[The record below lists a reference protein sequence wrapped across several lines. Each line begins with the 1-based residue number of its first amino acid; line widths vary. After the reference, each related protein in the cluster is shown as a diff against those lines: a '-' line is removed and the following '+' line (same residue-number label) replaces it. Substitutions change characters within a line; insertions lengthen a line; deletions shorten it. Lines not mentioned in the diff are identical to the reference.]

1 MAKYLKMDS
10 ELGYIED
17 PTLIEYAK
25 FNNLRH
31 TILGFM
37 MGDFDS
43 NGKYY
48 IDPLVVSQLISM
60 RKYII
65 EVDENI
71 EICHGELRL
80 DKPFTFV
87 ITYEKD
93 KVTLSLLEKLNYEAN
108 FKLNSGAYSNIN
120 EYVLDEIETSGI
132 VDRNL
137 VYKQWNV
144 DTFGGH
150 EIDIFSCD
158 DAVLEKYFGITNRF
172 KYLLK
177 ANSILIDKEAELE
190 EIEAEYGNRIL
201 ALLEIYPELKKL
213 VETELL
219 KSIKDKRDFI
229 SVDKL
234 FFAKTINEVIDKA
247 IEENIGV
254 LSDEERAEFD
264 KEKINITR
272 DTNIKRDMVLD
283 INSTIIAENEL
294 DPTRIISVD
303 TKGEEQSKSI
313 AELAEEF
320 ANKEKTA
327 NENRQNNSG
336 SEREK
341 FTNLINQISGGI
353 LLPAETKKEQESDN
367 KTGGLVTQVTNNL
380 KEIAKGAAG
389 GKNDGK
395 GKSSGGGSN
404 SAKGKKGGKASAEKY
419 KPQKTENKPQNTKA
433 DNTGFIFYNPRT
445 GKREPINADDG
456 ERKVPVGRRVGVRM
470 EGTSVK
476 PEVIV
481 SANGEDGH
489 SI

>member
-1 MAKYLKMDS
+1 MAKYLKLDS

-43 NGKYY
+43 NGNYY
-48 IDPLVVSQLISM
+48 IDPTIVSQLVAM
-60 RKYII
+60 KKHII

-71 EICHGELRL
+71 ELCHGELRL

-93 KVTLSLLEKLNYEAN
+93 RVTLSLLEKLNYEAN

-120 EYVLDEIETSGI
+120 EYILDEIETSGI

-158 DAVLEKYFGITNRF
+158 DAVLEKYFGITKRF

-177 ANSILIDKEAELE
+177 ANSILIDKEKELE

-201 ALLEIYPELKKL
+201 ELLDIYPELKKL
-213 VETELL
+213 VEAEIL

-229 SVDKL
+229 SIDKL
-234 FFAKTINEVIDKA
+234 FFAKTLNEVIDKA
-247 IEENIGV
+247 IDENIGV
-254 LSDEERAEFD
+254 LTEEERIAFD

-272 DTNIKRDMVLD
+272 DINIKRDMVLD
-283 INSTIIAENEL
+283 INSTIVAENEL
-294 DPTRIISVD
+294 DPTRVMTIN
-303 TKGEEQSKSI
+303 TNGEEQSMSV

-320 ANKEKTA
+320 ATREKSA
-327 NENRQNNSG
+327 NESREAT

-341 FTNLINQISGGI
+341 FINAINKISGD
-353 LLPAETKKEQESDN
+353 LLIPKEKVEVSSSSEPANLVVKKADDIKKNSAAE
-367 KTGGLVTQVTNNL
+367 KGGS
-380 KEIAKGAAG
+380 
-389 GKNDGK
+389 GK
-395 GKSSGGGSN
+395 SGGGGSKSGKSTTKKPPAKQKPAAKEGADGKTPAKAQAYIPYSVKRLIGSN
-404 SAKGKKGGKASAEKY
+404 NENNNNPYNNIK
-419 KPQKTENKPQNTKA
+419 KTENVNVRIDKVHIDQ
-433 DNTGFIFYNPRT
+433 
-445 GKREPINADDG
+445 GKTVEVALVETD
-456 ERKVPVGRRVGVRM
+456 
-470 EGTSVK
+470 TS
-476 PEVIV
+476 I
-481 SANGEDGH
+481 
-489 SI
+489 